1 LLFLGDFHHESPPT
15 SPKCQVQDE
24 PDGKVLLKGTVKQ
37 DNVADKWF
45 MILPVVF
52 SFGKQRATGTVHA
65 YGPTAE
71 FQIRLPPRPTKVE
84 LDPDHWVLSAKTSAK
99 GN

>member
-1 LLFLGDFHHESPPT
+1 MNPLQLHRSVTFR
-15 SPKCQVQDE
+15 DE
-24 PDGKVLLKGTVKQ
+24 PDGKGLLKGTVKQ
-37 DNVADKWF
+37 DNVPDKWF

-71 FQIRLPPRPTKVE
+71 FQIRLPAPHK
-84 LDPDHWVLSAKTSAK
+84 S
-99 GN
+99 